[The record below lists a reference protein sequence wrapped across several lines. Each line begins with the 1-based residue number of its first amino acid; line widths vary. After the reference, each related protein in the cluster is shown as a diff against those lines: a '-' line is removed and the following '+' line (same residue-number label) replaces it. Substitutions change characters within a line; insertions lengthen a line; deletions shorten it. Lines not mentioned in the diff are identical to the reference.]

1 MKMTIMLIL
10 SQILIFGS
18 VQKNNFLDWGAVLKS
33 NVDKNGLVNYQ
44 GIKADKMFEKS
55 LKIFENTNIDSLD
68 KNEKLSFLINAYN
81 AFVIK
86 NVLEH
91 KNINSP
97 LDDKNF
103 FKSKKFKLDGKILSL
118 DEIEHNYVLKIE
130 PALSHFGLV
139 CGAISCPK
147 LIPKAY
153 TADNVISQLKINTIE
168 FINNKNK
175 NYLDRKNKIL
185 YLSQI
190 FNWFRKYF
198 EYNNGSVKKFVLKY
212 ISSKDKEF
220 ILKNNIIIKY
230 IKYDWK
236 LNSQNK

>member
-1 MKMTIMLIL
+1 MKIAVVLIL
-10 SQILIFGS
+10 SQILILGS
-18 VQKNNFLDWGAVLKS
+18 THQNQYSNWDVILKS
-33 NVDKNGLVNYQ
+33 NVDKTGRVDYQ
-44 GIKADKMFEKS
+44 GIKADKRFKKC
-55 LKIFENTNIDSLD
+55 LTNFENTNINSLG

-91 KNINSP
+91 KNLKSP
-97 LDDKNF
+97 LDDKDF

-139 CGAISCPK
+139 CGAVSCPK

-153 TADNVISQLKINTIE
+153 TADNVISQLKVNAAE

-190 FNWFRKYF
+190 FNWFNKYF
-198 EYNNGSVKKFVLKY
+198 EYDNSSAKKFVLKY
-212 ISSKDKEF
+212 INQKDKEF
-220 ILKNNIIIKY
+220 IQKNNVSIKF
-230 IKYDWK
+230 IEYDWK
-236 LNSQNK
+236 LNSQSK